1 MKTELQRLEE
11 QLRLSFEGEAWHG
24 PSVLEALDGVT
35 AGVASA
41 HPIDGAHSIWE
52 LVLHLTGT
60 YRLVLR
66 RLDGDARPLRADED
80 WPDIP
85 SPTEANWRA
94 AVEEL
99 GRVNAQ
105 LRRVVSRF
113 REDRLDEPIVEQP
126 PYSAYVQFIGTTQHD
141 LYHAG
146 QIVLLKRAAQS
157 AR

>member
-1 MKTELQRLEE
+1 MRTELERLEE

-24 PSVLEALDGVT
+24 PSVLDALDGVT
-35 AGVASA
+35 ADVASA
-41 HPIDGAHSIWE
+41 HPIAGAHSIWE

-66 RLDGDARPLRADED
+66 RLNGDARPLRADED

-85 SPTEANWRA
+85 SPTETNWRA

-105 LRRVVSRF
+105 RRRVVSNFRYDRF
-113 REDRLDEPIVEQP
+113 DEPIVEQP